1 MCPEAGKSSTTYILQ
16 KKNYSF
22 SGLKVA
28 YNMQKLNFG
37 LIEIWL
43 PFEALQ
49 FPWATYCILFNEVL
63 KDDSILKKY

>member
-22 SGLKVA
+22 PGLKVA

-43 PFEALQ
+43 PFEAL
-49 FPWATYCILFNEVL
+49 
-63 KDDSILKKY
+63 